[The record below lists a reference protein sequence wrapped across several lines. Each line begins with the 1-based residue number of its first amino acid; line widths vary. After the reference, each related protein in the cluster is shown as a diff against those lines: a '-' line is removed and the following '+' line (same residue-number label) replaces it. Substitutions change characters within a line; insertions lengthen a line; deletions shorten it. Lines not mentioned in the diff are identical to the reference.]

1 MEECRRRCR
10 GCDGKD
16 KLPLKNYAHCHSFDA
31 LLHSIIRAE
40 CPPYGQVP
48 AYRKPVSRYLASF
61 ELSAQVATE
70 AGCYNDGRV

>member
-1 MEECRRRCR
+1 MISTCEMFPVHPMQSIVYDGR
-10 GCDGKD
+10 GRH
-16 KLPLKNYAHCHSFDA
+16 LEFSTVH
-31 LLHSIIRAE
+31 LHTRAE

-48 AYRKPVSRYLASF
+48 AYRKPVSRHLASF